1 MLLIH
6 RTISRRCCWL
16 SGLFSALLLTSV
28 ICSPAWAEGGA
39 SIAAAPAVIYG
50 QQEFGSLS
58 QGPNVNGCTYRSWWA
73 VTVMAGDELTV
84 DWEAQDRYAYLHL
97 YPPGTT
103 DFTFPQTSQ
112 VAESSLNDN
121 LKAELTYQATQTGSL
136 PLEFYASSDCDVA
149 PPGPYS
155 FTANVVHTLRLFI
168 AHRGRLPLS
177 GTLAVGVHTPVGE
190 PITDPNLQVTLEVK
204 VRGHWYTVGTATA
217 VNGVANVPFR
227 LSARLRHQHVSLRA
241 IARGSAYHS
250 TSSVAIRVRVA

>member
-6 RTISRRCCWL
+6 RTVRSCRYYFA
-16 SGLFSALLLTSV
+16 GLLGGLMLTSL
-28 ICSPAWAEGGA
+28 ICAPAWAEGGT
-39 SIAAAPAVIYG
+39 SIAAAPAVAYG

-58 QGPNVNGCTYRSWWA
+58 QGSNEDGCIYRSWWA
-73 VTVMAGDELTV
+73 VTVMAGDEVTV

-97 YPPGTT
+97 YPLGTT
-103 DFTFPQTSQ
+103 DFTFPQANP

-136 PLEFYASSDCDVA
+136 PLEFYASSDCGVA

-155 FTANVVHTLRLFI
+155 FTAYVVHTLRLFV

-177 GTLAVGVHTPVGE
+177 GTMAVGVHTPVGE
-190 PITDPNLQVTLEVK
+190 PITDPNLQVMLEIK
-204 VRGHWYTVGTATA
+204 LRGHWHTVGTATPA
-217 VNGVANVPFR
+217 NGVASVPFS
-227 LSARLRHQHVSLRA
+227 LSARLRHLHVSLRA

-250 TSSVAIRVRVA
+250 ASSAAIRVRVG